1 MVSEIKPDEIYNL
14 STKFC
19 TCSFDQPLATSM
31 ITGIGVTHLLE
42 AIRIINKDIKFYQ
55 ASTSELYGKV
65 RSSSKRNYCFLSKK
79 SLWSF

>member
-1 MVSEIKPDEIYNL
+1 
-14 STKFC
+14 
-19 TCSFDQPLATSM
+19 M

-65 RSSSKRNYCFLSKK
+65 QKFLKRNYAFYPRSPYGVSK
-79 SLWSF
+79 LYVTLDGN